1 MPEETQRQ
9 LTRSKPATQAGDR
22 SATAKKTAATVLR
35 HKEERRAEILR
46 PHPVPDRR
54 RQSGRSPHVR
64 RRAGGGFRGRA
75 HDAVRATRPAP
86 AVIDR
91 PTTGRRRTARRL
103 YSSAPASR
111 RRWRARRSSPQR
123 SNAPSGS
130 SSAGRA
136 AAGVRLKRGAGPG
149 WRAPPTSTNVPR
161 AVMWGCSGASQT
173 PRTTVAHASSPSSS
187 PPHSPA
193 VRAAK
198 TSVRRCLNSGQ
209 RSRSNCGICSA
220 GTPSSS
226 SRRA

>member
-1 MPEETQRQ
+1 MPHSPSATENSAPSPSPDE
-9 LTRSKPATQAGDR
+9 RST
-22 SATAKKTAATVLR
+22 TAKKTAATVLR
-35 HKEERRAEILR
+35 HKQERRAESLAHIRSQTDEGSLASATCPTR
-46 PHPVPDRR
+46 SSAAASQAARTTRTRNEARTRR
-54 RQSGRSPHVR
+54 YRS
-64 RRAGGGFRGRA
+64 
-75 HDAVRATRPAP
+75 
-86 AVIDR
+86 
-91 PTTGRRRTARRL
+91 PTTGRRRTAGRL
-103 YSSAPASR
+103 QQRPCVPEALARSTVKAPALQC
-111 RRWRARRSSPQR
+111 AV
-123 SNAPSGS
+123 GS

-149 WRAPPTSTNVPR
+149 WRVPPTSTNVPR